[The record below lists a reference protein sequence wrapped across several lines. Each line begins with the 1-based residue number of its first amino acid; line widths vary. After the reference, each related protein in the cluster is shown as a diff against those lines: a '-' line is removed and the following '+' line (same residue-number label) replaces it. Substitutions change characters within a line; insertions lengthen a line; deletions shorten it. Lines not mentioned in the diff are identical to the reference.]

1 MKIPKFKPLAEG
13 SEKSK
18 NVFKYILSGGLV
30 VLLTALGLE
39 VSNNDYDLGKIL
51 EGSSWKDAKV
61 MRNKDGN
68 VVTDGTGKYT
78 NDYNCDDFDSQDQAQ
93 RFFDKVKADTGEDP
107 NRLDGDKDTVA
118 CEDLPKEIVKEDDKK
133 DDVILDDIVESITN

>member
-1 MKIPKFKPLAEG
+1 MKIGKFKPLAEG

-18 NVFKYILSGGLV
+18 NVFKYILSGGLI

-61 MRNKDGN
+61 MRDKDGN
-68 VVTDGTGKYT
+68 VVTDGSGKYT

-118 CEDLPKEIVKEDDKK
+118 CEDLPREIENKK
-133 DDVILDDIVESITN
+133 DENVILENVVDAID

>member
-1 MKIPKFKPLAEG
+1 MKIGKFKPLSEG

-18 NVFKYILSGGLV
+18 NIFKYILSGGLV
-30 VLLTALGLE
+30 VLLAALGLE
-39 VSNNDYDLGKIL
+39 VSNNDYDLGKVL

-61 MRNKDGN
+61 MRDKDGN

-78 NDYNCDDFDSQDQAQ
+78 NDYNCDDFDSQDQSQ

-118 CEDLPKEIVKEDDKK
+118 CEDLPKEIVEEEKK
-133 DDVILDDIVESITN
+133 NDVMLEDIVESITN

>member
-18 NVFKYILSGGLV
+18 NVFKYILSGGLI

-61 MRNKDGN
+61 MRDKDGN
-68 VVTDGTGKYT
+68 VVTDGSGKYT

-118 CEDLPKEIVKEDDKK
+118 CEQLPKEVVEEEKK

>member
-18 NVFKYILSGGLV
+18 NVFKYILSGGLI

-61 MRNKDGN
+61 MRDKDGN
-68 VVTDGTGKYT
+68 VVTDGSGKYT

-107 NRLDGDKDTVA
+107 NRLDGDKNAVA
-118 CEDLPKEIVKEDDKK
+118 CQHLPKEIVEEEEKN
-133 DDVILDDIVESITN
+133 DVILEDIVESITN

>member
-1 MKIPKFKPLAEG
+1 MQIPKFKPLAEG

-18 NVFKYILSGGLV
+18 NVFKYILSGGLI

-61 MRNKDGN
+61 MRDKDGN
-68 VVTDGTGKYT
+68 VLTDGTGKYT

-107 NRLDGDKDTVA
+107 NRLDRDKDTMA
-118 CEDLPKEIVKEDDKK
+118 CEDLPKEIVEEEEKN
-133 DDVILDDIVESITN
+133 DVILEDIVESITN

>member
-1 MKIPKFKPLAEG
+1 MQIPKFKPLAEG

-18 NVFKYILSGGLV
+18 NVFKYILSGGLI

-61 MRNKDGN
+61 MRDKDGN
-68 VVTDGTGKYT
+68 VVTDGSGKYT

-118 CEDLPKEIVKEDDKK
+118 CEDLPKEKSSENEIIDKVV
-133 DDVILDDIVESITN
+133 DAIGE

>member
-18 NVFKYILSGGLV
+18 NIFKYILSGGLI

-61 MRNKDGN
+61 MRDKDGN
-68 VVTDGTGKYT
+68 VVTDGSGKYT

-118 CEDLPKEIVKEDDKK
+118 CEDLPKEKSPENEIIDKVV
-133 DDVILDDIVESITN
+133 DAIGE

>member
-18 NVFKYILSGGLV
+18 NVFKYILSGGLI

-61 MRNKDGN
+61 MRDKDGN
-68 VVTDGTGKYT
+68 VVTDGSGKYT

-107 NRLDGDKDTVA
+107 NRLDRDKDTVA
-118 CEDLPKEIVKEDDKK
+118 CEQLPKEVIEEEKK

>member
-18 NVFKYILSGGLV
+18 NVFKYILSGGLI

-61 MRNKDGN
+61 MRDKDGN
-68 VVTDGTGKYT
+68 VVTDGSGKYT

-93 RFFDKVKADTGEDP
+93 TFFDKVKTDTGEDP

-118 CEDLPKEIVKEDDKK
+118 CEDLPKEIENKK
-133 DDVILDDIVESITN
+133 DENVILENVVDAIDS

>member
-18 NVFKYILSGGLV
+18 NVFKYILSGGLI

-61 MRNKDGN
+61 MRDKEGN
-68 VVTDGTGKYT
+68 VVTDGSGKYT

-118 CEDLPKEIVKEDDKK
+118 CEDLPKEKSPENEIIDKVV
-133 DDVILDDIVESITN
+133 DAIGE

>member
-1 MKIPKFKPLAEG
+1 MQIPKFKPLAEG

-18 NVFKYILSGGLV
+18 NVFKYILSGGLI

-61 MRNKDGN
+61 MRDKDGN
-68 VVTDGTGKYT
+68 VVTDGSGKYT

-107 NRLDGDKDTVA
+107 NRLDRDKDTMA
-118 CEDLPKEIVKEDDKK
+118 CEDLPKEIVEEEEKN
-133 DDVILDDIVESITN
+133 DVILEDIVESITN

>member
-18 NVFKYILSGGLV
+18 HIFKYILSGGLI

-61 MRNKDGN
+61 MRDKDGN
-68 VVTDGTGKYT
+68 VVTDGSGKYT

-118 CEDLPKEIVKEDDKK
+118 CEQLPKEVIEEEKK

>member
-1 MKIPKFKPLAEG
+1 MKIGKFKPLAEG

-18 NVFKYILSGGLV
+18 NIFKYILSGGLV

-61 MRNKDGN
+61 MRDKDGN
-68 VVTDGTGKYT
+68 VVTDGSGKYT

-107 NRLDGDKDTVA
+107 NRLDRDKDTVA
-118 CEDLPKEIVKEDDKK
+118 CEDLPKEKSSENEIIDKVV
-133 DDVILDDIVESITN
+133 DAIGE

>member
-18 NVFKYILSGGLV
+18 NVFKYILSGGLI

-61 MRNKDGN
+61 MRDKDGN
-68 VVTDGTGKYT
+68 VVTDGSGKYT

-107 NRLDGDKDTVA
+107 NRLDRDKDTVA
-118 CEDLPKEIVKEDDKK
+118 CEQLPKEVVEEEKK